1 MDGDE
6 TRREQVKN
14 KCELA
19 AIIEHMTKGA
29 ILRSKSQW
37 YNESEKNTKY
47 FLNLE
52 KRHCKQG
59 TITQLKVNDNDLI
72 CTDKEILK
80 ECESFYQ
87 NLYSSKV
94 ATDNQEGK
102 FFFPQQEHKR
112 ALNND
117 EQSLCEGEL
126 RKNECLEPLK
136 NMVADKSPGTDGL
149 LCEFYKMFWE
159 ILIHSFN

>member
-1 MDGDE
+1 MKLKD
-6 TRREQVKN
+6 K
-14 KCELA
+14 KCGRNLKQRNA
-19 AIIEHMTKGA
+19 NWRTKGA

-37 YNESEKNTKY
+37 YNEGEKNTKY

-94 ATDNQEGK
+94 ATDNQDRA
-102 FFFPQQEHKR
+102 FFFPQQEDR
-112 ALNND
+112 TLLNSD
-117 EQSLCEGEL
+117 EQSLCEGE
-126 RKNECLEPLK
+126 
-136 NMVADKSPGTDGL
+136 
-149 LCEFYKMFWE
+149 
-159 ILIHSFN
+159 

>member
-1 MDGDE
+1 MKVREASLKYGTSEKKKLTKKEEDIEQAVATLEKCLSEFKGDE
-6 TRREQVKN
+6 TQKQKVWSELEAK
-14 KCELA
+14 KCELE
-19 AIIEHMTKGA
+19 AIIKFWTKGA

-37 YNESEKNTKY
+37 YNEGEKNTKY

-59 TITQLKVNDNDLI
+59 TTTQLKVNDNNFI

-94 ATDNQEGK
+94 ATDNQDG
-102 FFFPQQEHKR
+102 
-112 ALNND
+112 AL
-117 EQSLCEGEL
+117 G
-126 RKNECLEPLK
+126 
-136 NMVADKSPGTDGL
+136 
-149 LCEFYKMFWE
+149 
-159 ILIHSFN
+159 HSFHNKKTERF